1 MAPDLQEELELWRIA
16 EAQMLTMHDM
26 ETTASLDDVA
36 RAGAVLDYKYAVQR
50 AIGRLPPK
58 KGGAA

>member
-1 MAPDLQEELELWRIA
+1 
-16 EAQMLTMHDM
+16 MLTMHDM